1 MQQKISAKIVKSSL
15 VVNLEYVASR
25 TAGLRATRLF
35 DLRGN
40 ATYNSVHPNDCR
52 LAGRIK
58 LAISNCSLRTKE
70 SPPNVKKVFKNEVFP
85 VLAEFLQDFDLG
97 QKVDLTL
104 HFHLGELTNIDLT
117 Q

>member
-52 LAGRIK
+52 FAGCIK
-58 LAISNCSLRTKE
+58 LAISNGSLRTKE
-70 SPPNVKKVFKNEVFP
+70 TPSDAKKIFRKEVFP
-85 VLAEFLQDFDLG
+85 ALAEYLQDFDLN
-97 QKVDLTL
+97 QKANLTL
-104 HFHLGELTNIDLT
+104 HFHLGKLTNIDLT